1 MDRGAWWATI
11 YRVSKSRTRLNRL
24 RTQHYC
30 VLQSQ
35 LCITITTQAN
45 NPREK
50 TAVQR
55 QTGSEVALPKTPT
68 CQSQGKAA
76 ESGKTCK
83 ELWREMTCLS
93 SNLHGPRSR
102 GSSPPHPIPTTQ
114 RLGIQRFLEPQKDGR
129 LFFHLLS
136 IVRLEVRKQ
145 AEFE

>member
-11 YRVSKSRTRLNRL
+11 YRVAKSRTRLNRL

-35 LCITITTQAN
+35 LCSTITTQAN

-50 TAVQR
+50 TAVLR

-76 ESGKTCK
+76 ESRS
-83 ELWREMTCLS
+83 LWRELVERDDMSKQQPAWAKVQRILPTS
-93 SNLHGPRSR
+93 
-102 GSSPPHPIPTTQ
+102 PHP
-114 RLGIQRFLEPQKDGR
+114 
-129 LFFHLLS
+129 HYS
-136 IVRLEVRKQ
+136 ASWHSEVPGTPERWE
-145 AEFE
+145 AVFPPSAS